1 MPLGEMAYALIKV
14 KSIRQDLYTA
24 IEVSTALAIRTF
36 ASRAARRPFILKSIS
51 IPSRAFVN
59 RESRI
64 SLFSSLRQWRL
75 SQDPFDKAKR
85 YFTRISE

>member
-24 IEVSTALAIRTF
+24 IEVSTGDTF

-64 SLFSSLRQWRL
+64 SLLLFS
-75 SQDPFDKAKR
+75 PMET
-85 YFTRISE
+85 FTGSV